1 MTKLRNAWLTI
12 VTFLVVFIV
21 IGVLASEISS
31 ELGQDSNDIIF
42 TEEEIVQRQC
52 QHEYSDWTITKE
64 SSCEE
69 EGEKTRTCPKCN
81 HIDIQTIRASH
92 TEVQLSSEP
101 ATCTATGLTQGSYC
115 SVCGKT
121 IVSQQT
127 LPMLPHN
134 IVTYAGKA
142 ATCTENGWMQ
152 YEACTDCDYSTKEEI
167 IAFGSHDWLEG
178 MVDATCGEAG
188 YYYRDCINCNAYE
201 ELDTIPPTGDHTWD
215 SENSEILKYATC
227 TEDGEAR
234 SYCSVCET
242 EIYKVLSSP
251 GHDWDDATCT
261 TPKTCIVCEVTEGN
275 ALGHSYNSVV
285 TEPTCTA
292 QGYTT
297 HTCSRCRNSYKD
309 TYTDALGHTWQDATC
324 TTAKTCTVCNA
335 TEGKAL
341 GHTEVI
347 DAAVSATCITDGLTE
362 GKHCSVCNTVLVAQT
377 VISATGH
384 TEVIDAAV
392 SATCTRDG
400 LTEGSH
406 CSVCNAIIKAQ
417 TVIAATGHVGLTA
430 EGLGLCSNNCGYKRG
445 WFLANGLTPSVNI
458 GDKII
463 IVSSEYNYAL
473 STTQKTNNRGQAEIT
488 KIDNMVT
495 FASDAGVQVIV
506 LDYSEE
512 YGKFVFNVDGRY
524 LYAAGANSSNYLKTQ
539 SSINANA
546 VWDVYIDLDGIATIK
561 AFNGK
566 KNNQLM
572 YNATS
577 DIFSCYAGTQKTVSI
592 YIYIESEAHICN
604 YVETVIEA
612 TCGYDG
618 YTLHTCSICHDS
630 YASNVITSIGQHN
643 YVSVVTNATCIE
655 QGYTTHTCSNCN
667 DSYKDTYTEALGH
680 DWGEYYIVDTG
691 SCVTEYKE
699 RHDCNN
705 CNEYEIISSGPQLN
719 VHNYSS
725 TIETVEATCNKG
737 KYDKMTCVDCG
748 HVKEIMLSD
757 ALGHDYATVVTEPTC
772 EAQGYT
778 TFTCKRCSYSYK
790 DYTEALGHNYE
801 TVVTEPTCTAQG
813 YTTHTCSRCR
823 DSYKDTY
830 TDALG
835 HTWQDATCT
844 TPKTCTVCNA
854 TEGKALGHTE
864 VIDAGRSSTCILPG
878 ITEGSHC
885 SVCNTVIKEQE
896 LLPLAEHN
904 YVAVVTKPTCETG
917 GYTTNTCSGC
927 GGSYKDAFIVP
938 LGHTEVTDASVAPTC
953 TETGLTEG
961 SHCSVCNVVLM
972 AQEVIPATGH
982 KYEAV
987 VTDSTCFTQGYTTHT
1002 CSVCGDTYK
1011 DNYTAVLEHVVS
1023 SEWTVLEEPTLNT
1036 NGIKVKKCELCGDVL
1051 EWGEVPALL
1060 TYTSNGANSYMVS
1073 KGDTELT
1080 GVLEIPSHYMGVPVT
1095 EIGDFSGCTNITRV
1109 IIPDSVTRIG
1119 YMAFADCTSMTS
1131 VEIPNSVT
1139 FIGPYAFSNTLLYEV
1154 YIPSSVTT
1162 MGDNVFRD
1170 CSSLHSDENRTAI
1183 YCGAFSKPDG
1193 WNEDWAGGAAHIE
1206 WGASPL

>member
-81 HIDIQTIRASH
+81 YIDIKTIRASH
-92 TEVQLSSEP
+92 TAVQLPSEP
-101 ATCTATGLTQGSYC
+101 ATCTATGLTQGSCC

-127 LPMLPHN
+127 VPML
-134 IVTYAGKA
+134 
-142 ATCTENGWMQ
+142 
-152 YEACTDCDYSTKEEI
+152 
-167 IAFGSHDWLEG
+167 
-178 MVDATCGEAG
+178 
-188 YYYRDCINCNAYE
+188 
-201 ELDTIPPTGDHTWD
+201 
-215 SENSEILKYATC
+215 
-227 TEDGEAR
+227 
-234 SYCSVCET
+234 
-242 EIYKVLSSP
+242 
-251 GHDWDDATCT
+251 GHDYA
-261 TPKTCIVCEVTEGN
+261 N
-275 ALGHSYNSVV
+275 VV
-285 TEPTCTA
+285 TEPTCEA

-297 HTCSRCRNSYKD
+297 FTCKRCSYSYKD
-309 TYTDALGHTWQDATC
+309 YSEALGH
-324 TTAKTCTVCNA
+324 
-335 TEGKAL
+335 
-341 GHTEVI
+341 
-347 DAAVSATCITDGLTE
+347 
-362 GKHCSVCNTVLVAQT
+362 
-377 VISATGH
+377 
-384 TEVIDAAV
+384 
-392 SATCTRDG
+392 
-400 LTEGSH
+400 
-406 CSVCNAIIKAQ
+406 
-417 TVIAATGHVGLTA
+417 
-430 EGLGLCSNNCGYKRG
+430 
-445 WFLANGLTPSVNI
+445 
-458 GDKII
+458 
-463 IVSSEYNYAL
+463 NY
-473 STTQKTNNRGQAEIT
+473 
-488 KIDNMVT
+488 
-495 FASDAGVQVIV
+495 
-506 LDYSEE
+506 
-512 YGKFVFNVDGRY
+512 
-524 LYAAGANSSNYLKTQ
+524 
-539 SSINANA
+539 
-546 VWDVYIDLDGIATIK
+546 
-561 AFNGK
+561 
-566 KNNQLM
+566 
-572 YNATS
+572 
-577 DIFSCYAGTQKTVSI
+577 
-592 YIYIESEAHICN
+592 EA
-604 YVETVIEA
+604 
-612 TCGYDG
+612 
-618 YTLHTCSICHDS
+618 
-630 YASNVITSIGQHN
+630 
-643 YVSVVTNATCIE
+643 VVTEPTCMG
-655 QGYTTHTCSNCN
+655 QGYTTHTCSNCG
-667 DSYKDTYTEALGH
+667 DSYKDTYTDELSH
-680 DWGEYYIVDTG
+680 EWGEWYVIDTG

-705 CNEYEIISSGPQLN
+705 CNVYEIISSGPQLN

-772 EAQGYT
+772 IGQGYT

-790 DYTEALGHNYE
+790 DYSEALGHNYE

-904 YVAVVTKPTCETG
+904 YVAVVTNPTCETS

-927 GGSYKDAFIVP
+927 GGSYKDAIKVP
-938 LGHTEVTDASVAPTC
+938 LGHTKVIDAAVSPTC

-972 AQEVIPATGH
+972 AQELIPATGH

-987 VTDSTCFTQGYTTHT
+987 VTDSTCFTQGYTTYT

-1036 NGIKVKKCELCGDVL
+1036 NGVKVKKCELCGDGL

-1060 TYTSNGANSYMVS
+1060 TYTSNGANSYVVS